1 MHKVSIVILNW
12 NGVKFLKQFLPN
24 VIANS
29 TIENCEIVV
38 ADNGSTDDS
47 IKLLQTEFP
56 QVRII
61 ELDKNYG
68 FAGGY
73 NKALEQV
80 KAEYYV
86 LLNSDV
92 EVTSNW
98 IEPIIHFLDHSP
110 NVAAC
115 MPKIRDY
122 YNREKFEYAGAAGGY
137 IDKYGYAF
145 CRGRIFDT
153 IEEDSGQYDN
163 YQEIF
168 WATGACLF
176 IKAEA
181 FWSVG
186 GFDAAFFAHMEE
198 IDLCWRLQ
206 WKGMKIM
213 YMPEVTVYHV
223 GGGTLPKENP
233 HKTFLNFRNNLYL
246 LYKNLPTNK
255 LITTLLIRMALD
267 AIAAFKYL
275 INLKLKHFYAI
286 ILAHLNFY
294 RKISYLRTCRKKT
307 LAECINNPEF
317 KGFADYS
324 ILTKYFIR
332 NKKLFRN
339 LDC

>member
-1 MHKVSIVILNW
+1 MHKVSVVILNW

-29 TIENCEIVV
+29 TIENCEVVV
-38 ADNGSTDDS
+38 ADNGSTDES
-47 IKLLQTEFP
+47 IKLLKTEFP
-56 QVRII
+56 EVRII

-80 KAEYYV
+80 NSQYYI

-92 EVTSNW
+92 EVEPNW
-98 IEPIIHFLDHSP
+98 ISPIINYLDNSN

-115 MPKIRDY
+115 MPKIRDF
-122 YNREKFEYAGAAGGY
+122 YNRESFEYAGAAGGY

-153 IEEDSGQYDN
+153 IEKDLGQYNDIH
-163 YQEIF
+163 EIF

-176 IKAEA
+176 IKSEA

-186 GFDAAFFAHMEE
+186 GFDAEFFAHMEE

-213 YMPEVTVYHV
+213 YLPNVTVYHV

-246 LYKNLPTNK
+246 LYKNLPSDRQK
-255 LITTLLIRMALD
+255 KILFIRMVLD
-267 AIAAFKYL
+267 YIAAAKYL
-275 INLKLKHFYAI
+275 LNFKLKHFYAI
-286 ILAHLNFY
+286 IRAHLNFY
-294 RKISYLRTCRKKT
+294 RKITYLRSSRKSM
-307 LAECINNPEF
+307 LLNNKHSATF
-317 KGFADYS
+317 DGCVDYS
-324 ILTKYFIR
+324 ILIKYFIN